1 MVSKCANPDCST
13 PLQYL
18 RDGKVF
24 RVEVQE
30 ISSAPAG
37 SFLVSGKKK
46 SVKRVEHFWL
56 CGACARTMNLSF
68 DKDNHISVVPKER
81 PLRHQV
87 AAAS

>member
-30 ISSAPAG
+30 ISSAHMGTYLA
-37 SFLVSGKKK
+37 GKKK

-68 DKDNHISVVPKER
+68 DKNNHISIVPKER
-81 PLRHQV
+81 PLHRA